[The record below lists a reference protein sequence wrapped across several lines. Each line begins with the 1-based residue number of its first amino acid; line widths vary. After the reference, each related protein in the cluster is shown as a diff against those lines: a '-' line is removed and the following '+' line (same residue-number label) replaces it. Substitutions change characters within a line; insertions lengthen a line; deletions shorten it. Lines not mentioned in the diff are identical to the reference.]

1 MGSETT
7 LNLPTIDFNDLNLDD
22 SNNNNSKWEAVKSK
36 VHNALIE
43 YGCFEAIFDKVPL
56 EIYKALFP
64 SLEELFD
71 LPLETKQLN
80 ASKKPYHGYVGQ
92 YPMVPLY
99 ESMGIDD
106 ANVLEEVEAMTNIF
120 WPNGN
125 PNFSKTIQCFSEKV
139 SELDKIIRKM
149 VLESLGL
156 EKYLEEHMNSTNYL
170 LRVMKYKG
178 PQTSE
183 AKLGLSSHTD
193 KNIVTILNQ
202 NQIEGLEI
210 FTKDEKWI
218 SYKPSQPGTFIAM
231 IGDALHA
238 WSNGRLY
245 SPFHRVM
252 MSGNEA
258 RYSTGLFSIPKGG
271 YLIKTPP
278 EMVDEEHPLLYKP
291 YDHVEFL
298 KYYYTPQGQADQF
311 ALRTYCGL

>member
-1 MGSETT
+1 MGTETP
-7 LNLPTIDFNDLNLDD
+7 LKLPTIDFNDLNMDD
-22 SNNNNSKWEAVKSK
+22 SNNNCKWEEVKSK

-56 EIYKALFP
+56 ELCKDLFP

-71 LPLETKQLN
+71 LPIQTKKLN

-92 YPMVPLY
+92 FPMVPLY

-106 ANVLEEVEAMTNIF
+106 ANVLEKVEAMTNIL

-125 PNFSKTIQCFSEKV
+125 PNFSKTIHCFSEKL

-149 VLESLGL
+149 VLESLGV

-170 LRVMKYKG
+170 IRVMKYKG

-183 AKLGLSSHTD
+183 TKLGLSSHTD
-193 KNIVTILNQ
+193 KNVVTILCQ
-202 NQIEGLEI
+202 NQVDGLEI
-210 FTKDEKWI
+210 LTKDGKWI
-218 SYKPSQPGTFIAM
+218 SFKPSQPGTFIAM
-231 IGDALHA
+231 IGDALHS
-238 WSNGRLY
+238 WSNGRLH
-245 SPFHRVM
+245 SAFHRVM

-258 RYSTGLFSIPKGG
+258 RYSAGLFSIPNGG
-271 YLIKTPP
+271 YLIKAPQ
-278 EMVDEEHPLLYKP
+278 EMVDDDHPLLFKP
-291 YDHVEFL
+291 YDHVHFL
-298 KYYYTPQGQADQF
+298 NYYYSPQGQTDQF